1 MQVRVRLVP
10 LSTHELLSGLQV
22 SPGMLNV
29 SPTLGRMVTSAIM
42 FKRAMSQAPRLVARA
57 TSKTVVFSLVIS
69 YVDVVVFRALG
80 LQVAAKLRLAEE
92 RKARS
97 VNGMPLIVAE

>member
-1 MQVRVRLVP
+1 MQVRVRPVP
-10 LSTHELLSGLQV
+10 LSMHESLSGWQD

-42 FKRAMSQAPRLVARA
+42 FRRAMSQAPRLVARA

-69 YVDVVVFRALG
+69 YVDVVVFRALE
-80 LQVAAKLRLAEE
+80 LQAVAKLKLAEE
-92 RKARS
+92 RNARS